1 MAMGWDRLRV
11 LDAVARTGSVTQAAT
26 ALHMTGPAVSQQLRR
41 IEAEARTKIVVPEG
55 RGLRLTA
62 KGEVL
67 AGYARQ
73 VADAMQRAEN
83 DLHRDETYVD
93 HLRVAA
99 IASAIRS
106 VLGSKLTAFHREYP
120 RVRVSV
126 EDGETADHL
135 DRLAAGA
142 IDLVLAESWS
152 ASPLRLPTGVV
163 AEQITREA
171 LFMAIPSD
179 HPLRSHGSLSIRDL
193 AGERWATCAR
203 GSDAHTALEQVAR
216 RHGVDLD
223 VSFYVADHLTQLALV
238 REGLAVACV
247 PIPAEDRDPRVAYLP
262 LDTEL
267 HRDIL
272 LLERAQTASLAL
284 QALKTCLVDGSR
296 TASTAVAP

>member
-1 MAMGWDRLRV
+1 MTVGWDRLRV

-26 ALHMTGPAVSQQLRR
+26 VLHMSGPAVSQQLRR
-41 IEAEARTKIVVPEG
+41 IEAEARTKIVVPDG

-73 VADAMQRAEN
+73 VADAMQQAEN

-106 VLGSKLTAFHREYP
+106 VLGSKLAAFHREYP

-142 IDLVLAESWS
+142 VDLVLAESWS

-163 AEQITREA
+163 AERITREA
-171 LFMAIPSD
+171 LFIAMPGD
-179 HPLRSHGSLSIRDL
+179 HPLRSHDPLSIRDL

-203 GSDAHTALEQVAR
+203 GSDAHTAIEQVAR
-216 RHGVDLD
+216 RHGVELD
-223 VSFYVADHLTQLALV
+223 VSFHVADHLTQLALV

-247 PIPAEDRDPRVAYLP
+247 PIPADSSDPRITYGR

-284 QALKTCLVDGSR
+284 QALKACLVD
-296 TASTAVAP
+296 

>member
-1 MAMGWDRLRV
+1 MGWDRLRV

-26 ALHMTGPAVSQQLRR
+26 ALHMTGSAVSQQLRR
-41 IEAEARTKIVVPEG
+41 IEAETRTKIVVPEG
-55 RGLRLTA
+55 RGLRFTA

-73 VADAMQRAEN
+73 VAEAVQRAEN
-83 DLHRDETYVD
+83 DLHRDETYVG

-99 IASAIRS
+99 IASVIRS
-106 VLGSKLTAFHREYP
+106 VLGSKLTAFQREYP

-126 EDGETADHL
+126 EDGETGDHL

-142 IDLVLAESWS
+142 VDLVLAESWS
-152 ASPLRLPTGVV
+152 ASPLRLPTGVI
-163 AEQITREA
+163 AEQLTREA
-171 LFMAIPSD
+171 LFIAVPGD
-179 HPLRSHGSLSIRDL
+179 HPLCSRGSLSIRDL
-193 AGERWATCAR
+193 AGERWATCAQ

-216 RHGVDLD
+216 RHGVELD
-223 VSFYVADHLTQLALV
+223 VSFHVADHLTQLALV

-247 PIPAEDRDPRVAYLP
+247 PIPAEDGDPRIACLP

-284 QALKTCLVDGSR
+284 QALRTCLVDGSR
-296 TASTAVAP
+296 TASAGVAP

>member
-1 MAMGWDRLRV
+1 M
-11 LDAVARTGSVTQAAT
+11 LDAVARAGSVAQAAT
-26 ALHMTGPAVSQQLRR
+26 MLHMTGPAVSQQLRR
-41 IEAEARTKIVVPEG
+41 IEAEARTKVVVPDG

-67 AGYARQ
+67 AGYARH
-73 VADAMQRAEN
+73 VADAMQQAEN

-93 HLRVAA
+93 HLHVAA
-99 IASAIRS
+99 IASIIRNL
-106 VLGSKLTAFHREYP
+106 LGSKLIEFHREHP
-120 RVRVSV
+120 RVRVTV
-126 EDGETADHL
+126 EDGETSEHL
-135 DRLAAGA
+135 DRLVVGS

-171 LFMAIPSD
+171 LFIALPGH
-179 HPLRSHGSLSIRDL
+179 HPLRSRGRLSIGDL
-193 AGERWATCAR
+193 DGERWATCAQ

-216 RHGVDLD
+216 RHGVELD

-247 PIPAEDRDPRVAYLP
+247 PRPDDSNDPKIAYLQ
-262 LDTEL
+262 LDTDL

-272 LLERAQTASLAL
+272 LLARTQTASLAL
-284 QALKTCLVDGSR
+284 QALRTRLVN
-296 TASTAVAP
+296 

>member
-1 MAMGWDRLRV
+1 M
-11 LDAVARTGSVTQAAT
+11 
-26 ALHMTGPAVSQQLRR
+26 SQQLRR
-41 IEAEARTKIVVPEG
+41 IEAEARTKIVAPKG

-73 VADAMQRAEN
+73 VAEAMQQAEN
-83 DLHRDETYVD
+83 DLHRDETYVG

-99 IASAIRS
+99 IASVIRS
-106 VLGSKLTAFHREYP
+106 VLGAKLTAFHREYP
-120 RVRVSV
+120 RVRVSA

-152 ASPLRLPTGVV
+152 PTPLRLPAGVL
-163 AEQITREA
+163 AQRITREA
-171 LFMAIPSD
+171 LFIAVPGD

-203 GSDAHTALEQVAR
+203 GSDAHNALEQVAR
-216 RHGVDLD
+216 RHGVELD
-223 VSFYVADHLTQLALV
+223 VSFCVADHLTQLALV

-247 PIPAEDRDPRVAYLP
+247 PIPAGDSDPRVAYLP

-284 QALKTCLVDGSR
+284 QALKTCLVN
-296 TASTAVAP
+296 

>member
-1 MAMGWDRLRV
+1 MSVGWDRLRV
-11 LDAVARTGSVTQAAT
+11 LDAVARTGSVTRAAT

-67 AGYARQ
+67 AGYARR
-73 VADAMQRAEN
+73 VADAMQQAEN
-83 DLHRDETYVD
+83 DLRRDETYVGR
-93 HLRVAA
+93 LRVAA
-99 IASAIRS
+99 IASVIRG
-106 VLGSKLTAFHREYP
+106 VLGARLTAFHREYP

-142 IDLVLAESWS
+142 VDLVLAESWS
-152 ASPLRLPTGVV
+152 ASPLRLPSGVV

-171 LFMAIPSD
+171 LFMAVPGD
-179 HPLRSHGSLSIRDL
+179 HPLRFHGSLSIRDL
-193 AGERWATCAR
+193 AGERWATCAQ

-216 RHGVDLD
+216 RHGVELD
-223 VSFYVADHLTQLALV
+223 VSFRVADHLTQLALV

-247 PIPAEDRDPRVAYLP
+247 PFPADHGDPRVACLP

-272 LLERAQTASLAL
+272 LLERAQTASLAH
-284 QALKTCLVDGSR
+284 QALRTCLVG
-296 TASTAVAP
+296 